1 MKLPKL
7 FQSIFIDLYNDKDKE
22 KQKNTSVAELIARI
36 PQLYMINGFKDAEIK
51 LNLLPNGLGEKIKYV
66 FSDFLSKLQQYSKK
80 DKKAL
85 LEKELAPESKNSVLL
100 SSIFDA
106 EEGDEP
112 QSIDQNEGPRHGY
125 DIYDEG
131 YLARKYYSLS
141 AKDICR

>member
-85 LEKELAPESKNSVLL
+85 LE
-100 SSIFDA
+100 
-106 EEGDEP
+106 
-112 QSIDQNEGPRHGY
+112 NEGPRHGY